1 MSEIKWSK
9 AQRKKLHGF
18 RTPHKADAVDAV
30 MDVPSAWTLLKDRAK
45 RTKLSKGPKP
55 LQAAFELRKKGKV
68 PDSLDVVT
76 EVGLLELA
84 SVATDPITRWEQWA
98 EARATV
104 GLWVG
109 VQGFAFAFDV
119 ILQNRPYQMMKM
131 PDREFEMTAIKSRDA
146 CSYTSWPVYEPL
158 YWALRCPVAHMS
170 DEAFADACASVK
182 KRLSKAAPKK
192 GEAFWHRAA
201 LVYVLSRDQSIVAA
215 QIDKMKANVESAG
228 YNAGELLGVATTDI
242 DQAAWLAERSNFIR
256 YPLDFVETHGAAAKP
271 IFEKQYE
278 RRAQHSSKQFLKGL
292 SAGLK
297 MVG

>member
-1 MSEIKWSK
+1 M
-9 AQRKKLHGF
+9 
-18 RTPHKADAVDAV
+18 
-30 MDVPSAWTLLKDRAK
+30 
-45 RTKLSKGPKP
+45 
-55 LQAAFELRKKGKV
+55 AFE
-68 PDSLDVVT
+68 
-76 EVGLLELA
+76 GLL
-84 SVATDPITRWEQWA
+84 R
-98 EARATV
+98 
-104 GLWVG
+104 
-109 VQGFAFAFDV
+109 
-119 ILQNRPYQMMKM
+119 NRRYQMIKM
-131 PDREFEMTAIKSRDA
+131 PDREFEMTEIKSRDA